1 MSGAIYDAINNAGAF
16 EGMEES
22 EIAQYV
28 SDTSKLFANQVLA
41 EANKRGCSIDG
52 ILKASDIKFEN
63 GKIRLQAGKETIA
76 ETPIVQMDVNAEIVT
91 DDTVKIDENGQTKL
105 FQSAMYKSPKETFD
119 DFYNNV
125 LEKENEAKK
134 QGNLVKSKSYYEY
147 KDSNVSVKVTHDAVN
162 HDNKK
167 HNLDAKQWE
176 EVLKNLTNIENA
188 QYSKTKFSNDNVALI
203 KISTPNGKY
212 GVAIQ
217 FANGNNYISTAFKS
231 TDKGID
237 AWIKKGS
244 ANSVTS
250 EPLPSRE
257 NSHTVAVVS
266 QNLNNIIAEIKQN
279 LNPDELNQLTNL
291 PKQKKVNRGSYNVSE
306 KAIELFKTADFSTLP
321 HEFAHFWLD
330 NMWEFS
336 RSGRASEAYMN
347 NFNSVLDWLGV
358 KESQTYFTKAQQE
371 KFAKGYEKPQK
382 CTK

>member
-1 MSGAIYDAINNAGAF
+1 
-16 EGMEES
+16 MEES

-52 ILKASDIKFEN
+52 VLKASDIKFEN

-91 DDTVKIDENGQTKL
+91 DDTVKMDENGQTKL
-105 FQSAMYKSPKETFD
+105 FQDETGLTND
-119 DFYNNV
+119 YYNNPTENKTLPNLDSKDLALIGKKSKPV
-125 LEKENEAKK
+125 ILKKNIIEKNKTHHKEILVDENNEIIFNGLYNAEIILQTNPQNKENYFDFIAKRNGK
-134 QGNLVKSKSYYEY
+134 
-147 KDSNVSVKVTHDAVN
+147 
-162 HDNKK
+162 
-167 HNLDAKQWE
+167 
-176 EVLKNLTNIENA
+176 
-188 QYSKTKFSNDNVALI
+188 NDNVVIELAENKDNFEI
-203 KISTPNGKY
+203 VGWYIIS
-212 GVAIQ
+212 
-217 FANGNNYISTAFKS
+217 
-231 TDKGID
+231 DKGLKTKIRTTNKNGGQS
-237 AWIKKGS
+237 IITERSNLKGQQSNS
-244 ANSVTS
+244 ALLVNGS
-250 EPLPSRE
+250 
-257 NSHTVAVVS
+257 
-266 QNLNNIIAEIKQN
+266 NNIITDNTEN

-336 RSGRASEAYMN
+336 RSGRASKAYMN

-358 KESQTYFTKAQQE
+358 KEGQTYLTRQQQE
-371 KFAKGYEKPQK
+371 KFARGYEKPQK

>member
-22 EIAQYV
+22 EVAQYV

-52 ILKASDIKFEN
+52 VLKASDIKFEN

-91 DDTVKIDENGQTKL
+91 DDTVKMDENGQIKL
-105 FQSAMYKSPKETFD
+105 FQSMYKDTTSKNIANFVD
-119 DFYNNV
+119 NANNN
-125 LEKENEAKK
+125 KN
-134 QGNLVKSKSYYEY
+134 EY
-147 KDSNVSVKVTHDAVN
+147 KKAKFQIKDLKLSLPADIVRHDLN
-162 HDNKK
+162 E
-167 HNLDAKQWE
+167 HNLTAENWQELE
-176 EVLKNLTNIENA
+176 ENIENIYIA
-188 QYSKTKFSNDNVALI
+188 NKANGTSSYGNNLYVFGVKTQNDNYYYLCVAMNN
-203 KISTPNGKY
+203 KD
-212 GVAIQ
+212 
-217 FANGNNYISTAFKS
+217 NYIVTAVKDHKNTVES
-231 TDKGID
+231 Y
-237 AWIKKGS
+237 
-244 ANSVTS
+244 VTGKNNTPS
-250 EPLPSRE
+250 KVPNALPP
-257 NSHTVAVVS
+257 VAPFS
-266 QNLNNIIAEIKQN
+266 KESSDNIITYLKDN

-291 PKQKKVNRGSYNVSE
+291 PKQKKVYKGSYNVSE